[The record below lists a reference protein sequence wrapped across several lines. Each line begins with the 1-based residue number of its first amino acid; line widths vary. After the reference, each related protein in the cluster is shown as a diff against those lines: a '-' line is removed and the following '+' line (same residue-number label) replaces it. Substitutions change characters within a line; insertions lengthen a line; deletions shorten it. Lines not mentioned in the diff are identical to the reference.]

1 MATHARFSVPTTH
14 QHPLLAGAAIG
25 ALAAGFIGWSA
36 GDTDIHSV
44 PALATTNPP
53 ASALAL
59 ENAFVQA
66 LQRAQPS
73 VVEIST
79 SSGLGSGVIYDGRG
93 DVVTNAHVVAGAQAF
108 TVLRT
113 DGIKTTARLI
123 GQYVP
128 DDLAVLRMA
137 NTAGIRPASFADS
150 SKLRPGDLVLAI
162 GSPLGLSGSA
172 TDGIVSSTGRT
183 VAESTGVALT
193 DLIQT
198 SAAINPGNSGGALV
212 NLSGAV
218 VGIPTLAATNQSSG
232 TEAAGLGFAIPS
244 RTVTMIAPQ
253 LIAKGKVT
261 TAGRA
266 ALGISGQSVSIS
278 TSGAGGVYVSA
289 VTPNGPAAHAGVQPG
304 DVITALGGTP
314 VNSFVDLVIALAK
327 LHPGETVHLSY
338 LRGGTTKVT
347 TSVVLGDL
355 ARN

>member
-1 MATHARFSVPTTH
+1 MAAHA
-14 QHPLLAGAAIG
+14 QHRASATRHRPMLVGAATAALAVGVIG
-25 ALAAGFIGWSA
+25 ASA
-36 GDTDIHSV
+36 GETHIASV
-44 PALATTNPP
+44 QAVAPSPPPGAVALQ
-53 ASALAL
+53 
-59 ENAFVQA
+59 NAFVQA

-79 SSGLGSGVIYDGRG
+79 TTGLGSGVIYDARG
-93 DVVTNAHVVAGAQAF
+93 DVVTNAHVVAGAQSF
-108 TVLRT
+108 TVLRSNGT
-113 DGIKTTARLI
+113 KTTARLI

-183 VAESTGVALT
+183 VAESTGVALS

-212 NLSGAV
+212 NLVGAV
-218 VGIPTLAATNQSSG
+218 VGIPTLAATNQESG

-244 RTVTMIAPQ
+244 RTVTLIAPQ
-253 LIAKGKVT
+253 LIANGKVT

-266 ALGISGQSVSIS
+266 AIGISGQTVYNS
-278 TSGAGGVYVSA
+278 TSGSGGVYVSA
-289 VTPNGPAAHAGVQPG
+289 VTPDGPAARAGVRPG
-304 DVITALGGTP
+304 DVITAIGNTP
-314 VNSFVDLVIALAK
+314 VNSFEDLVMALAK
-327 LHPGETVHLSY
+327 LHPGQKVNLSY
-338 LRGGTTKVT
+338 LRAGTTKVT
-347 TSVVLGDL
+347 TTVVLGDL
-355 ARN
+355 ARM

>member
-1 MATHARFSVPTTH
+1 MATHARYRLPTTH

-327 LHPGETVHLSY
+327 LHPGEHVHLSY